1 MFFLFCYTFAVNIVL
16 FSAEEI
22 DKPLN
27 PRDERAK
34 HIRGVLHKGAGDSFE
49 AGIINGKS
57 GIATITAVTDAG
69 LYFTFAAQTE
79 EPPLFNIQL
88 IVGFPRPIQLK
99 RLLRDV
105 SSLGVAQVHLTGTEL
120 GEKSYRQS
128 TLLDRGAAF
137 AGLVDGAAQ
146 AKTTRVPELFMHDSL
161 KECLRA
167 LGFEKEN
174 AKPIEE
180 RLKNVSGFPQA
191 AQNLVENS
199 SKNQELIHNSADLCT
214 IVEELKKSDVIPIL
228 LDNVKPVCSLS
239 DFAVMR
245 CFEGKTIVAAIGSE
259 RGWTQKERE
268 LFYQLGFL
276 PCSLGRRILRTETA
290 CTSAVTLLLAGMNEL

>member
-1 MFFLFCYTFAVNIVL
+1 MNIVL
-16 FSAEEI
+16 FSADEI

-34 HIRGVLHKGAGDSFE
+34 HIKGVLHKGAGDTFE
-49 AGIINGKS
+49 AGVINGKS
-57 GIATITAVTDAG
+57 GIATITAVNETG
-69 LYFTFAAQTE
+69 LYFSFNPQTE

-137 AGLVDGAAQ
+137 EGLVDGAAQ

-161 KECLRA
+161 KECLAA
-167 LGFEKEN
+167 LSFESG
-174 AKPIEE
+174 KPLEE
-180 RLKNVSGFPQA
+180 KLKGVSSFPQVA
-191 AQNLVENS
+191 ETLVDKCAQ
-199 SKNQELIHNSADLCT
+199 KQEVIHNSSDLCT
-214 IVEELKKSDVIPIL
+214 IVDDLKKCDIVPVL
-228 LDNVKPVCSLS
+228 LDNVKPVCNLS
-239 DFAVMR
+239 DFAAMR
-245 CFEGKTIVAAIGSE
+245 CFEGKKIVAAIGSE

-268 LFYQLGFL
+268 LFYRLGFL

-290 CTSAVTLLLAGMNEL
+290 CTSAVTLLLAAMNEL

>member
-1 MFFLFCYTFAVNIVL
+1 MNIVL
-16 FSAEEI
+16 FSSEEI
-22 DKPLN
+22 DKALN

-34 HIRGVLHKGAGDSFE
+34 HIRGVLHKGVGDSFE

-57 GIATITAVTDAG
+57 GVATITKINDTG
-69 LYFTFAAQTE
+69 LYFEFSPQTE

-105 SSLGVAQVHLTGTEL
+105 SSLGVSQVHLTGTEL

-137 AGLVDGAAQ
+137 DGLVDGASQ
-146 AKTTRVPELFMHDSL
+146 AKTTRVPELFMYDGL
-161 KECLRA
+161 KECLSS
-167 LGFEKEN
+167 LGFEK
-174 AKPIEE
+174 AKPILEK
-180 RLKNVSGFPQA
+180 LKNVSSYPQCSETSVDNY
-191 AQNLVENS
+191 AQNQKV
-199 SKNQELIHNSADLCT
+199 IHNSADLCT
-214 IVEELKKSDVIPIL
+214 IVDELKNCDVIPIL
-228 LDNVKPVCSLS
+228 LDNVKPVCNLS
-239 DFAVMR
+239 DFAAMR
-245 CFEGKTIVAAIGSE
+245 CFEGKKIVAAIGSE